1 MFLEICMQIYPVV
14 FVLSRRINKQ
24 KELISLRR

>member
-1 MFLEICMQIYPVV
+1 MQIYPVV